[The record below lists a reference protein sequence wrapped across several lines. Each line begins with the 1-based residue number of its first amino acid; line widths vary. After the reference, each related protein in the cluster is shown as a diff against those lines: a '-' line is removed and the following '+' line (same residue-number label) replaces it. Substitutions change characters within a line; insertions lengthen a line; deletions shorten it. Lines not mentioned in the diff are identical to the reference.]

1 MSEQTLK
8 NFVQNY
14 AWLGGFGGILTGLL
28 APVMYV
34 ALKDKGFDN
43 LQIGILVLATAAV
56 TAIFNIPFGV
66 VADRYGRK
74 LIFLAG
80 EFFMFVFFVGFV
92 LFDTFPVILGFMALA
107 GLSAAMVSGT
117 LDALFV
123 DTIESYSSDP
133 KVVQQSLAV
142 AGGYQMG
149 GVFAG
154 ALLSIALVYVS
165 NGWRDMQ
172 RFDINYYV
180 SATLMPLHML
190 AAYLLLPSD
199 SGQRRAKADGT
210 RFANQMSGV
219 FSTCINNSVLGLLM
233 LSSAVSALAF
243 MSFEKFWQIK
253 LSNLVSVEGGHW
265 LFGAVF
271 AGSMLVSMVGQLLS
285 PLLCR
290 LFGNN
295 YNNVMVVI
303 RALMAIAFSSLYF
316 LTGLVAFIVAFLS
329 IFLIAAMS
337 ASPLMTMFH
346 SQVREADRTSML
358 SLRAVFLQV
367 GAMFGILMA
376 AYASHIYSLEFA
388 FLLSAGVFLLSIT
401 LMLAPQTAALGRKLA
416 QDAA

>member
-8 NFVQNY
+8 HFVRSY

-34 ALKDKGFDN
+34 VLKDKGFDN
-43 LQIGILVLATAAV
+43 LQIGMLVLATAAV

-80 EFFMFVFFVGFV
+80 EFFMFVFSIGFV

-154 ALLSIALVYVS
+154 AMLSIALVYVG

-180 SATLMPLHML
+180 SAALMPLHML

-199 SGQRRAKADGT
+199 LGQRRAKAGGT

-253 LSNLVSVEGGHW
+253 LSNLVSIEGGHW

-285 PLLCR
+285 PPLCR

-303 RALMAIAFSSLYF
+303 RVLMAIAFSSLYF
-316 LTGLVAFIVAFLS
+316 FTGLVAFIVAFLS